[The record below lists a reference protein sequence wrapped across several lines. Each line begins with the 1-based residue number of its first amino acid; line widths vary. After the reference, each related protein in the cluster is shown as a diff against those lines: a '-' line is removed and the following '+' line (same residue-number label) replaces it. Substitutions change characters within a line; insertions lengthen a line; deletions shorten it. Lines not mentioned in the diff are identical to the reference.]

1 MTQPDDTSGS
11 FCFVHAADLHLD
23 TPFKG
28 IGQTAPLIAQAL
40 REASLDAFD
49 DLVAVCLERRAAFL
63 VLAGDIYDGADRGI
77 RAQLRFRDGLG
88 RLSDAGIY
96 TLVVH
101 GNHDP
106 VESGWSAIG
115 TWPPLVT
122 IFGTESVEAVP
133 VVRDG
138 CQIAVVHGISYWR
151 RDVRENLALRFA
163 RSGGPGF
170 EVGVLHCNVTAAAD
184 GHEDYSPCSLDDLGR
199 AGLDYWAL
207 GHIHTSMV
215 LSGRPHADE
224 PWVVYPG
231 NLQARSTKASE
242 SGAKGAMVVDVVD
255 GRVGGIEF
263 VACDRIRYVTVDI
276 DVSALGSID
285 AVRDVLA
292 DAGHD
297 ALDGADDRSVVLR
310 ARLCGRSDVHAMLHH
325 DRVLA
330 ELLESLRDEFPL
342 QQPWCWWDRIDDA
355 SAPTIDV
362 EELKAGSDFAADLI
376 TMSHD
381 LLRRCS
387 TPALALGL
395 DAELPTDLLE
405 DITSTLP
412 RALRARLLASH
423 MSASELIEAGL
434 TTALDEL
441 GAGSDLA
448 PTGHLT

>member
-1 MTQPDDTSGS
+1 
-11 FCFVHAADLHLD
+11 
-23 TPFKG
+23 
-28 IGQTAPLIAQAL
+28 
-40 REASLDAFD
+40 
-49 DLVAVCLERRAAFL
+49 
-63 VLAGDIYDGADRGI
+63 
-77 RAQLRFRDGLG
+77 
-88 RLSDAGIY
+88 
-96 TLVVH
+96 
-101 GNHDP
+101 
-106 VESGWSAIG
+106 
-115 TWPPLVT
+115 
-122 IFGTESVEAVP
+122 
-133 VVRDG
+133 
-138 CQIAVVHGISYWR
+138 
-151 RDVRENLALRFA
+151 
-163 RSGGPGF
+163 
-170 EVGVLHCNVTAAAD
+170 
-184 GHEDYSPCSLDDLGR
+184 
-199 AGLDYWAL
+199 
-207 GHIHTSMV
+207 
-215 LSGRPHADE
+215 
-224 PWVVYPG
+224 
-231 NLQARSTKASE
+231 
-242 SGAKGAMVVDVVD
+242 
-255 GRVGGIEF
+255 
-263 VACDRIRYVTVDI
+263 
-276 DVSALGSID
+276 
-285 AVRDVLA
+285 
-292 DAGHD
+292 
-297 ALDGADDRSVVLR
+297 
-310 ARLCGRSDVHAMLHH
+310 MLHH